1 MFDDGELME
10 RAGQIHALAAEL
22 AAGIDGQ
29 LSGPVAGM
37 AVEEVFGALRQAEL
51 AACRLIERVDR
62 SGEFSRDGFVSVN
75 AYVRERAGES
85 QGWASKRVHVGRALA
100 DRLPATA
107 AAWEKGA
114 LGLEHA
120 VVIDKATRELK
131 DAGQV
136 RVVDEALAGACPWA
150 SPHDLAGIAEQ
161 IRAATAP
168 EAAADKADKQ
178 RMAAKLSLSK
188 TLDGM
193 WRLDGWLD
201 PETGALVNQALG
213 AFTDP
218 TRTGGSGGAGQPEAL
233 AEPIAL
239 RRARALGEICR
250 QAAGHAESCNGTG
263 GGRHTMII
271 TMDWEAL
278 RSGLGVG
285 TVAGDRSTLPAGALR
300 RLACDAAIIPAV
312 LGGDGAILDF
322 GRKPGSSPRH
332 CGLFSS
338 PGTADASSRGAIG
351 PRRGATRIIARPG
364 TTAAAPTVT
373 IWTCSARS
381 IITWCMRA
389 GTSRSPTTPA
399 APPGSTRPTAEPQDR
414 ANADPSCD
422 IPANED
428 PAYPIRRS
436 ESSDLPAGL
445 GCCTAPGDVAE
456 GQCGP
461 DRSAAARVGA
471 AVDAGRGVTRGK

>member
-62 SGEFSRDGFVSVN
+62 SGEFSRDGFVSVS

-218 TRTGGSGGAGQPEAL
+218 TRTGGSGGAGQSEAL
-233 AEPIAL
+233 AEPNAL

-322 GRKPGSSPRH
+322 GRKTRLISPSLRAFLIARDGGCVFPGCDRPASWCDAHHRKAWHDGGCTDRDNLDLLCSKH
-332 CGLFSS
+332 HHLVHEGWYI
-338 PGTADASSRGAIG
+338 TIADDAGRTPWFHAPDGRA
-351 PRRGATRIIARPG
+351 ARPG
-364 TTAAAPTVT
+364 QRRPLLRHPGQRG
-373 IWTCSARS
+373 S
-381 IITWCMRA
+381 
-389 GTSRSPTTPA
+389 GLPHPA
-399 APPGSTRPTAEPQDR
+399 
-414 ANADPSCD
+414 
-422 IPANED
+422 
-428 PAYPIRRS
+428 
-436 ESSDLPAGL
+436 
-445 GCCTAPGDVAE
+445 
-456 GQCGP
+456 
-461 DRSAAARVGA
+461 
-471 AVDAGRGVTRGK
+471 K